1 MRDGTPGRL
10 VGLVEKGFALF
21 TKPHEF
27 QNKYKEQAAEMYNYA
42 VVGGP
47 RHKRLEYFPGL
58 AKVRRVEKAAA
69 ILRYYAQ
76 AERNQ
81 QLMSVC

>member
-1 MRDGTPGRL
+1 MRDGTSGRL
-10 VGLVEKGFALF
+10 IGLVEIGLALF

-27 QNKYKEQAAEMYNYA
+27 QNKYKEQAAEMNDYA

-47 RHKRLEYFPGL
+47 RHERHEYFPGL

-69 ILRYYAQ
+69 ILGYYAQ
-76 AERNQ
+76 AERKQ
-81 QLMSVC
+81 